1 MDYEEMLSTDD
12 EELSFSIINRLN
24 NHEFSTKLIMKNKV
38 NELNKNVN
46 ARIKSE
52 NVKIECIDLSS
63 DDDESL
69 DGEIESITNEDT
81 EELEVVNDEEK
92 RFSNSDPTCSFFDGI
107 VSLSEVKSS
116 SKEQQQQQQQQ
127 TTARRLGEPKLANKK
142 EELKTKGKEPL
153 KILNKRPLQTSVPN
167 YVSLKRCKNCACQ
180 SIHSVN
186 KKLREKNLNKDK
198 IPIKSTTES
207 GRRQFGRANSSTIY
221 SPSRTFIENSNENQQ
236 LISHELNIFLGKLL
250 SINPI
255 EFSNDFLINMAQ
267 RSPRSH
273 EENLPLTYKTFV
285 YKKSYFPFILYHSW
299 SRIKEHDANNYKRH
313 LLWIRHTDFQEK
325 GELITIWLNGL
336 IASSEIYHEDY
347 FLDNWIILLT
357 VPPASSTQGDATT
370 SMHAITS
377 YTVIGFVQNVLNDL
391 EVYSDGFTPE
401 GIPILGQYDR
411 KNDLSLSTVEYVV
424 KLHKSQ
430 ANIDLIKSNRLIY
443 MQAIR
448 CFRPTVGL
456 IEIFSMNKTKT
467 NFIDT
472 FLIPRSD
479 VTKLDWSR
487 HATFKTFF
495 EETYFNEE
503 QRKAILASYNA
514 VQQPYSTNR
523 IVMIQGPPGTGKTH
537 TLVGIVKNILINCS
551 TSKDKPLRILICSP
565 SNSAI
570 DEIALRLIRNRHFL
584 GEFKSSDRELRIVRI
599 GQRSQVHPA
608 VKKYLLDELVEFNIS
623 SSDKDNTNVIKNS
636 KSELRDKLLLHT
648 DVILSTLDSV
658 SLNCMSLFREEN
670 ISSKRT
676 IRCAIIDE
684 ACQCSEPELLMPL
697 IYPISKIILIGD
709 QLQLPACAF
718 PPTAFRF
725 DRLMFERFNLYF
737 EQTAKT
743 DSIITLRRQYRM
755 EKMICRFPSRF
766 YYENQLIT
774 PEGVGNNPRIPI
786 QSYMLFDISESNIN
800 WNSLILDNIQE
811 VEFIFRLLQAIF
823 RKLGYKF
830 DESSMNI
837 PQSLSFTIGIIAFN
851 GKQKEAIYERIENF
865 MDGKLLKYVDI
876 NTVDAFQGQ
885 ERDIVILSCLGK
897 LKWENA
903 ITHQRMNVALT
914 RAKSALYICIHGES
928 FSENAYWESLLI
940 DSQSRKRYV
949 KVNGLQSIVLLQNII
964 SK

>member
-1 MDYEEMLSTDD
+1 MDYEEMLLTDD
-12 EELSFSIINRLN
+12 EELSFTIINGLN
-24 NHEFSTKLIMKNKV
+24 KTSTKPIMKNKV
-38 NELNKNVN
+38 NELNKNVT

-81 EELEVVNDEEK
+81 EELVVNDEEI
-92 RFSNSDPTCSFFDGI
+92 RFSNSDPTCS
-107 VSLSEVKSS
+107 LSEVKSS
-116 SKEQQQQQQQQ
+116 SEEQQQQQQQQ
-127 TTARRLGEPKLANKK
+127 TTARGLGEPKLANKK

-153 KILNKRPLQTSVPN
+153 KISNKRPLQTSVPN
-167 YVSLKRCKNCACQ
+167 YVSLKRCKNSAFQ

-207 GRRQFGRANSSTIY
+207 GRRQFGRANSPTIY
-221 SPSRTFIENSNENQQ
+221 SPSRTSIENCNENQQ
-236 LISHELNIFLGKLL
+236 LISHELNKFLGKLL

-255 EFSNDFLINMAQ
+255 EFSNDFLINMVQ
-267 RSPRSH
+267 RY
-273 EENLPLTYKTFV
+273 EENLQLTYKE
-285 YKKSYFPFILYHSW
+285 YAKLYFPFILYDSW
-299 SRIKEHDANNYKRH
+299 SRIKKHDANNYERH

-336 IASSEIYHEDY
+336 IASTKIYHEDY

-357 VPPASSTQGDATT
+357 VPPASSTNNCNVTQENGTT
-370 SMHAITS
+370 SITS
-377 YTVIGFVQNVLNDL
+377 YTVIGFVQNVLVDL
-391 EVYSDGFTPE
+391 KDYREFAPE
-401 GIPILGQYDR
+401 GIPILGQYDQ
-411 KNDLSLSTVEYVV
+411 KKDLSLSTVEYVV
-424 KLHKSQ
+424 KLYKSQ
-430 ANIDLIKSNRLIY
+430 ANIDLIKSNRFIY

-448 CFRPTVGL
+448 YFRSTVGL
-456 IEIFSMNKTKT
+456 IEILSMKKTKT

-472 FLIPRSD
+472 FLKPRSD
-479 VTKLDWSR
+479 VTKLDWNR

-523 IVMIQGPPGTGKTH
+523 IVMIQGSPGTGKTH

-584 GEFKSSDRELRIVRI
+584 GEFKSSDRKLRIVRI

-608 VKKYLLDELVEFNIS
+608 VKKYLLDELVEFNIFKS
-623 SSDKDNTNVIKNS
+623 YKDNPNVIKNPE
-636 KSELRDKLLLHT
+636 SELKDELLLHT
-648 DVILSTLDSV
+648 DVILSTLHSV

-670 ISSKRT
+670 ISSERT

-684 ACQCSEPELLMPL
+684 ACQCFEPELLMPL

-709 QLQLPACAF
+709 QLQLPPCTF
-718 PPTAFRF
+718 SRTAFRIGHE
-725 DRLMFERFNLYF
+725 RPMFERFNLYF
-737 EQTAKT
+737 EQAAKT

-755 EKMICRFPSRF
+755 EKMICRFPSQFF
-766 YYENQLIT
+766 YNNQLIT

-786 QSYMLFDISESNIN
+786 QSYMLFDISESNN
-800 WNSLILDNIQE
+800 KWNSLILDDTSRINIQE
-811 VEFIFRLLQAIF
+811 VKFIFRLLQAIF
-823 RKLGYKF
+823 LKLGYKI

-865 MDGKLLKYVDI
+865 MNGKLLKYVDI

-885 ERDIVILSCLGK
+885 ERDIVILSCSGE

-903 ITHQRMNVALT
+903 ITDQRMNVALT
-914 RAKSALYICIHGES
+914 RSKSALYICIDGES
-928 FSENAYWESLLI
+928 FSGNVHWESLLI

-949 KVNGLQSIVLLQNII
+949 KVNGLQSIDSIQNII